1 MHENCPLF
9 AFQSHLVGHFA
20 TRTAN
25 RWYLRF
31 SFLFSILPPLF
42 YSSFSVQLGA
52 RLKNPCRDKTENSS
66 GVRHVVRTWHLDL
79 PRTKTATTSPEISH
93 FQQEGGAV
101 HVSIDENVIRDK
113 PIFLRSVVD
122 KYCPILHCQ
131 SPSAIKRRPRQPP
144 PPPSSPRS
152 ATHTDTLAY
161 TRTYRIKDFIRSE
174 TQRNPSKV

>member
-1 MHENCPLF
+1 MKTAPSLLF
-9 AFQSHLVGHFA
+9 SHISLA
-20 TRTAN
+20 I
-25 RWYLRF
+25 LRQGQQTGDTWD
-31 SFLFSILPPLF
+31 FLFFSLYSLPFF